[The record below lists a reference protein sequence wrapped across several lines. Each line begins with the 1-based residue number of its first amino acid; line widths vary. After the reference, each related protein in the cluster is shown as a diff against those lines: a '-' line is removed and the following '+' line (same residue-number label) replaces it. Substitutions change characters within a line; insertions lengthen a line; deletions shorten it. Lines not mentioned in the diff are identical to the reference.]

1 MILSSKEI
9 FSYMNYTKL
18 DLFFI
23 IFSMELC
30 FIIYNAVQVVTLQQ
44 QRQHKDKIIPTRG
57 SEVERLAHN
66 QLGRRFT
73 FCLKVYSNFDKQFI
87 IFFQNV
93 YFDISIKIKKNHP
106 SRVIFT
112 FSLIL
117 ILQEKINITL
127 AKETLFIVL
136 FSNSLPLKHFFWFPN
151 R

>member
-73 FCLKVYSNFDKQFI
+73 FALNYTPTLTNNSL
-87 IFFQNV
+87 FFFKM
-93 YFDISIKIKKNHP
+93 YISIFP
-106 SRVIFT
+106 SR
-112 FSLIL
+112 
-117 ILQEKINITL
+117 
-127 AKETLFIVL
+127 
-136 FSNSLPLKHFFWFPN
+136 
-151 R
+151 